1 MERRAQYTLGSC
13 ASHSDQPEPNRAGLG
28 ALPGTETNFRCGLQ
42 PAVHLPVRGGLPD
55 ISTYL
60 FTYIFSI
67 YLHIHISRWAGRCA
81 RPCWRSRPCSRSAT
95 STPSRPSAVWR
106 PASGSAARTSS
117 ASPIRWYQYKILL
130 SYHYIIKIFSANK

>member
-95 STPSRPSAVWR
+95 STPSRPSAGWR